1 LSSYDINIAAWNR
14 TVTGSQFLPLPL
26 LRKPSFSTLSLL
38 LFRSLNMGKTIAQK
52 IFASHLRDTP
62 TPDNMVLNLDVV
74 MCHEITTPI
83 AILDLMEKGMD
94 RVFDPT
100 KIKAVI
106 DHVTPAKDSK
116 TAMQGKIMREWARR
130 HKITDFFDVG
140 QNGVCHALF
149 PEKGYIRPGY
159 TVIMGDSHTCTHGA
173 FGAFAAGVGT
183 TDLEVGILKG
193 VCSFRS
199 PETMKIILKGDLT
212 TGVSAKDVILA
223 LIKKITVNGA
233 TDRIIEFDG
242 PLIQSMSMAA
252 RMTLCN
258 MAVEAGATSGICLPD
273 RITAEFLWPFIKEKY
288 RNLEEAMSDFGKWVS
303 DPDAEYAETLEVDVS
318 SLTPQV
324 TYNFKPDQVKD
335 VSEMEGTPVDQVY
348 IGSCTNGRIEDLRD
362 AVKILKGRKLAN
374 GVRGIVTPAT
384 PLVYSAAL
392 AEGIIKVFMDAGF
405 CVLNPTCGA
414 CLGMSSGVLAEGE
427 VCASTTNRNFNG
439 RMGKGGMVHLMSP
452 YSAAAAAVA
461 GVITDPRKFL

>member
-1 LSSYDINIAAWNR
+1 
-14 TVTGSQFLPLPL
+14 
-26 LRKPSFSTLSLL
+26 
-38 LFRSLNMGKTIAQK
+38 MGKTIAEK
-52 IFASHLRDTP
+52 IFQAHLRDKP
-62 TPDNMVLNLDVV
+62 TPDNMILDLDVV

-83 AILDLMEKGMD
+83 AIMDLVEKGMD
-94 RVFDPT
+94 SVFDPD

-116 TAMQGKIMREWARR
+116 TATQGKIMRDWARR
-130 HKITDFFDVG
+130 HGIKDFFDIG
-140 QNGVCHALF
+140 ANGVCHALF
-149 PEKGYIRPGY
+149 PEKGFIRPGY

-183 TDLEVGILKG
+183 TDLEVGMYKG
-193 VCSFRS
+193 VCSFRT
-199 PETMKIILKGDLT
+199 PRTLRVVIHGELQR
-212 TGVSAKDVILA
+212 GVAAKDVILTI
-223 LIKKITVNGA
+223 IKRITVNGG
-233 TDRIIEFDG
+233 TDKIIEFVGSTID
-242 PLIQSMSMAA
+242 SFNMSE

-273 RITAEFLWPFIKEKY
+273 RVTAEYLWPFIQNDFNTIDDAINDFTKWH
-288 RNLEEAMSDFGKWVS
+288 SDEDALYEDTIELNVS
-303 DPDAEYAETLEVDVS
+303 ELV
-318 SLTPQV
+318 PQV
-324 TYNFKPDQVKD
+324 TVKYKPDQVVDIETVKNT
-335 VSEMEGTPVDQVY
+335 EIDQVY

-362 AVKILKGRKLAN
+362 AAKILKGRTLAE

-384 PLVYSAAL
+384 PLIYSKAL
-392 AEGIIKVFMDAGF
+392 EEGIIKIFLDAGF

-452 YSAAAAAVA
+452 FSAAAAAVT
-461 GVITDPRKFL
+461 GKITDPRTLLNI